1 MGGMGTSLWMVCA
14 GLLCRLA
21 AAQAVSTVAIS
32 NGVQLKIAAQLGH
45 PTGQET
51 LTVEM
56 SRASGDSFYRVFRDQ
71 NGLAVFAY
79 ELAVS
84 LSSAGDALTLT
95 AKPVET
101 TFAEKFP
108 DADGGK
114 PVPTLSS
121 IEALEPIGSGSRA
134 EIGLF
139 ELQGMGLR
147 VVDTAEVVLGPSP
160 EAAGTTSPN
169 RLHLA
174 DVKLKIDGMA
184 LEQTGP
190 EGSVMGQYGMIYVPG
205 RGAFLL
211 SSGPVAAQGFV
222 NTGMIDGSRLEFVW
236 NNETYEADSSVPILG
251 VEGSGELWVRFD
263 PSYRPSG
270 NWTKT
275 RSPEDLAPATEEFFV
290 AASDSLG
297 WWLP

>member
-1 MGGMGTSLWMVCA
+1 MRTSAWTVCA
-14 GLLCRLA
+14 ALLCRLA
-21 AAQAVSTVAIS
+21 GAQAVSTVALS
-32 NGVQLKIAAQLGH
+32 NGVQLKIAAQLGQ
-45 PTGQET
+45 PTGQQT
-51 LTVEM
+51 LTVVM

-84 LSSAGDALTLT
+84 LSSSGNVVALT

-101 TFAEKFP
+101 AFAERFP

-121 IEALEPIGSGSRA
+121 VQVLEPIGSGSRA

-139 ELQGMGLR
+139 ELQGMGLK
-147 VVDTAEVVLGPSP
+147 VVDTAEVVLGPSS
-160 EAAGTTSPN
+160 EAGETASPN

-174 DVKLKIDGMA
+174 EVKLKIDDMPI
-184 LEQTGP
+184 ERTGP
-190 EGSVMGQYGMIYVPG
+190 EGSVTGQYGMIYVPG
-205 RGAFLL
+205 RGAVLL

-222 NTGMIDGSRLEFVW
+222 KAGTIDGSRLQFVW
-236 NNETYEADSSVPILG
+236 NNETYEADSAAPILD

-263 PSYRPSG
+263 PSYQPSG

-275 RSPEDLAPATEEFFV
+275 RSPDDSSPATEEFFV

>member
-1 MGGMGTSLWMVCA
+1 MVCA
-14 GLLCRLA
+14 ALLCRLA
-21 AAQAVSTVAIS
+21 AGQAVSTVAIS
-32 NGVQLKIAAQLGH
+32 NGVQLKIAAQFGQ
-45 PTGQET
+45 PTGQQT
-51 LTVEM
+51 LRVEM

-84 LSSAGDALTLT
+84 LASAGDAVALT
-95 AKPVET
+95 AQPVET
-101 TFAEKFP
+101 AFAERFP

-121 IEALEPIGSGSRA
+121 VEALEPIGTGSRA

-147 VVDTAEVVLGPSP
+147 VVDTAEVMLGPSS
-160 EAAGTTSPN
+160 EAGETASPN
-169 RLHLA
+169 RLHFA
-174 DVKLKIDGMA
+174 QVKLKIGGMPI
-184 LEQTGP
+184 EQTGP
-190 EGSVMGQYGMIYVPG
+190 EGSVTGQYGMIYVPG
-205 RGAFLL
+205 LGAFLL

-222 NTGMIDGSRLEFVW
+222 KAGTIDGHRLEFVW
-236 NNETYEADSSVPILG
+236 NNETYEADSAAPILD

-263 PSYRPSG
+263 PSYRPAG

-275 RSPEDLAPATEEFFV
+275 RSPEDSAPVTEEFFV

-297 WWLP
+297 WWVP

>member
-1 MGGMGTSLWMVCA
+1 MRTSLWTVCA
-14 GLLCRLA
+14 ALLFRLA

-32 NGVQLKIAAQLGH
+32 NGVQLKIAASFGQ
-45 PTGQET
+45 PTGQQT
-51 LTVEM
+51 LKVEM
-56 SRASGDSFYRVFRDQ
+56 SRASGDSFYRIFHDQ

-84 LSSAGDALTLT
+84 LSSAGDAVALT

-101 TFAEKFP
+101 AFAERFP

-121 IEALEPIGSGSRA
+121 VQPLEPIGSGSRA

-139 ELQGMGLR
+139 ELQGLGLK
-147 VVDTAEVVLGPSP
+147 VTDTAEAVLGPSP
-160 EAAGTTSPN
+160 EAGETASPN
-169 RLHLA
+169 RVHLA
-174 DVKLKIDGMA
+174 DVKLKINDMPI
-184 LEQTGP
+184 EQAGPGASVTG
-190 EGSVMGQYGMIYVPG
+190 QFGMIYVPG

-222 NTGMIDGSRLEFVW
+222 KSGTINGSRLEFVW
-236 NNETYEADSSVPILG
+236 NNETYQADSSAPILD

-263 PSYRPSG
+263 PSYRPLG

-275 RSPEDLAPATEEFFV
+275 RSAEDLAPATEEFFV

>member
-1 MGGMGTSLWMVCA
+1 MVCA
-14 GLLCRLA
+14 ALLCRLA
-21 AAQAVSTVAIS
+21 GGQAVSTVAIS
-32 NGVQLKIAAQLGH
+32 NGVQLKIAAQFGQ

-51 LTVEM
+51 LKVEM

-79 ELAVS
+79 ELGVS
-84 LSSAGDALTLT
+84 LSSAGEAVALT

-101 TFAEKFP
+101 AFAERFP
-108 DADGGK
+108 NADGGK

-121 IEALEPIGSGSRA
+121 VEALEPIGSGSRA

-139 ELQGMGLR
+139 ELQGLGLN
-147 VVDTAEVVLGPSP
+147 VVDTAEAVLGPSS
-160 EAAGTTSPN
+160 EAGRTASPN

-174 DVKLKIDGMA
+174 AVKLKIDGMP
-184 LEQTGP
+184 LGQSGP
-190 EGSVMGQYGMIYVPG
+190 EGSVTGQYGMLYVPG

-222 NTGMIDGSRLEFVW
+222 KTGMVDGSRLEFVW
-236 NNETYEADSSVPILG
+236 NNETYEADSAAPILE

-263 PSYRPSG
+263 PSYRPAG

-275 RSPEDLAPATEEFFV
+275 RSPEDSAPATEEFFV

-297 WWLP
+297 WWVP

>member
-1 MGGMGTSLWMVCA
+1 MVCMA
-14 GLLCRLA
+14 VLCRLA

-32 NGVQLKIAAQLGH
+32 NGVQLKIAAQFGQ
-45 PTGQET
+45 PTGQQT

-84 LSSAGDALTLT
+84 LSSAGDAVALT
-95 AKPVET
+95 AQPVET
-101 TFAEKFP
+101 AFAERFP

-121 IEALEPIGSGSRA
+121 VEAMEPIGSGSRA

-160 EAAGTTSPN
+160 EAGETASPH

-174 DVKLKIDGMA
+174 EVKLKIDDMPI
-184 LEQTGP
+184 EQTGP
-190 EGSVMGQYGMIYVPG
+190 EGSVTGQYGVIYVPG
-205 RGAFLL
+205 LGAFLL
-211 SSGPVAAQGFV
+211 SSGPVAAQGFI
-222 NTGMIDGSRLEFVW
+222 NTGQGFVKAGTIDGSRLEFVW
-236 NNETYEADSSVPILG
+236 NNETYEADSAAPILD
-251 VEGSGELWVRFD
+251 VEGSGELWVRLD

-275 RSPEDLAPATEEFFV
+275 RSPEDSAPATEEFFV

>member
-1 MGGMGTSLWMVCA
+1 MLCA
-14 GLLCRLA
+14 ALLCRLA

-32 NGVQLKIAAQLGH
+32 NGVQLKIAAQFGQ
-45 PTGQET
+45 PTGQQT
-51 LTVEM
+51 LRVEM
-56 SRASGDSFYRVFRDQ
+56 SRASGDSFYRIFRDQ

-84 LSSAGDALTLT
+84 LSSAGDAVALA

-101 TFAEKFP
+101 AFAERFP

-121 IEALEPIGSGSRA
+121 VEALEPIGSGSRA

-147 VVDTAEVVLGPSP
+147 VVDSAEVVLGPSP
-160 EAAGTTSPN
+160 QAGETASPN

-174 DVKLKIDGMA
+174 DVKLKIDDMPI
-184 LEQTGP
+184 EQTGP
-190 EGSVMGQYGMIYVPG
+190 EGAVTGQYGMIYVPG
-205 RGAFLL
+205 IGAFLL
-211 SSGPVAAQGFV
+211 SSGPVSAEGFV
-222 NTGMIDGSRLEFVW
+222 KTGSIDGSRLQFVW
-236 NNETYEADSSVPILG
+236 NNETYEADSVAPILD

-263 PSYRPSG
+263 PSYRPAG

-275 RSPEDLAPATEEFFV
+275 RSPEDSEPRDRRVLCGGFGFSGLV
-290 AASDSLG
+290 GSLNRASSR
-297 WWLP
+297 